1 MLQVPV
7 TPNFIVVITLNVI
20 QGGGAD
26 SQFYLIDIGG
36 CWKNNGLPCDGDV
49 TTDVTRYSEMIIN
62 PQTASWC
69 RLQLFSLLI
78 SNYLSISL
86 RHTSYDFSQMV
97 LVSRVAIQFSR
108 SLEAWSLYVT
118 QFLYIVFGE
127 LLAALTASVCVH
139 LTMSQLLMEQRFIVR
154 IQAIFHT
161 LHTISIAPHQ
171 MQRMQRPLTWCAIL
185 IAIPKHKRLSNY
197 FPTLNGLF
205 MVTLPKKEMAGL
217 VTLAHG
223 HLMWVHSR
231 IASTFIRYI
240 LLLSWSLP
248 NYKW

>member
-1 MLQVPV
+1 MWYKVEELRVSSTWLTLVVAGRTMAYHVMGML
-7 TPNFIVVITLNVI
+7 LLMSHGI
-20 QGGGAD
+20 QKWSSIHKQHHGA
-26 SQFYLIDIGG
+26 G
-36 CWKNNGLPCDGDV
+36 CN
-49 TTDVTRYSEMIIN
+49 Y
-62 PQTASWC
+62 
-69 RLQLFSLLI
+69 FSFLI

-86 RHTSYDFSQMV
+86 RHTSYDFSQM
-97 LVSRVAIQFSR
+97 VAIQFSR

-127 LLAALTASVCVH
+127 LLAALRASVCVH

-154 IQAIFHT
+154 IQAISHT

-171 MQRMQRPLTWCAIL
+171 MQHMQRPLTWCVIL

-205 MVTLPKKEMAGL
+205 TVTLPKKEMAGL

-248 NYKW
+248 NYN